1 MLNYKANKP
10 FLTTTKYNNSI
21 RSLAGFDQL
30 RSNSATLRDGLDF
43 ALSGHDILASLSPDT
58 CAQVLPA
65 LHPKSHMLIAQHAP
79 RCTIKSLKALET
91 SVTINTD
98 P

>member
-1 MLNYKANKP
+1 VNP
-10 FLTTTKYNNSI
+10 RILTSIWTNNSI

-30 RSNSATLRDGLDF
+30 ELNPATLQDGLDF

-65 LHPKSHMLIAQHAP
+65 LHPERHTSITRCAP
-79 RCTIKSLKALET
+79 QFTIKSLKALET
-91 SVTINTD
+91 SVTIDTGS
-98 P
+98 

>member
-1 MLNYKANKP
+1 MNP
-10 FLTTTKYNNSI
+10 RILTSIWTNNSI

-30 RSNSATLRDGLDF
+30 RPSSATLQDGLDL

-58 CAQVLPA
+58 YAQELPA
-65 LHPKSHMLIAQHAP
+65 LHPKRRMPIARHAP

-91 SVTINTD
+91 SVTLNTD
-98 P
+98 S